1 MLDVQPADNRK
12 LFNRF
17 LKFPFDLYRDNP
29 YWVPPLF
36 SDMKRRFSPDNPF
49 FRHAEVQ
56 PFVATLGGRPAGRIV
71 AIHNRRYNEFSGK
84 NAGFFGFFDC
94 VDDRKVAKALIDAVS
109 GWLRQRRAAFLRG
122 PMNFTSND
130 EWGVLIE
137 GFEHSP
143 MVMMPYNHTYYP
155 RLFESCGLAKG
166 KDLYAYIADVPD
178 SFPAKVDR
186 VAEIAK
192 RRGISV
198 RPVNMRNFISE
209 MSIFRE
215 IYNSAW
221 ERNWGFMPM
230 TDEEIKHTADDLR
243 RVMVPDLSLI
253 AFCNGEAVGFMM
265 FLPDMNQVLRRLGGR
280 ILSLRLI
287 SAMWHSRRIREARLL
302 LLGIRPGFRR
312 RGVES
317 VLFTDAL
324 KGLRKRGFKRMEFSW
339 ILEDNYP
346 VQRIIETMG
355 GRIYKKYRVYEMK
368 LGEAVSSRR

>member
-1 MLDVQPADNRK
+1 LLDVQPADNRK

-56 PFVATLGGRPAGRIV
+56 PFISMLDGRPAGRIA
-71 AIHNRRYNEFSGK
+71 AIHNRGYNEFSGE

-94 VDDRKVAKALIDAVS
+94 IEDDRVAKALVDEVS
-109 GWLRQRRAAFLRG
+109 GWLRQRGATFLRG

-130 EWGVLIE
+130 EWGVLID
-137 GFEHSP
+137 GFDSSP
-143 MVMMPYNHTYYP
+143 MVMMPYNHPYYG
-155 RLFESCGLAKG
+155 RLLESCGLVRA

-178 SFPAKVDR
+178 TLPEKVHR
-186 VAEIAK
+186 VAGIAM

-198 RPVNMRNFISE
+198 RPVDMRNFRRE
-209 MSIFRE
+209 MAIFRE
-215 IYNSAW
+215 IYNAAW

-230 TDEEIKHTADDLR
+230 TDEEIEHTADDLR
-243 RVMVPDLSLI
+243 RVMVPELSLI
-253 AFCNGEAVGFMM
+253 AFFEGKPVGFMM
-265 FLPDMNQVLRRLGGR
+265 FLPDMNQVLKRLRGR
-280 ILSLRLI
+280 MLGPGLI
-287 SAMWHSRRIREARLL
+287 SAIWHSRRIRDARLL

-312 RGVES
+312 RGVDS
-317 VLFTDAL
+317 VLFIEAL
-324 KGLRKRGFKRMEFSW
+324 KGLRKKGFKRMEFSW

-355 GRIYKKYRVYEMK
+355 GRLYKKYRVYERE
-368 LGEAVSSRR
+368 LGDE